1 MYIRSRI
8 CRLPPHSC
16 LTITLHHHCKH
27 TRHTYFSDHSKARPI
42 ENQDTF
48 SISNIV
54 YFFVFHN
61 IPHKYPNMRPTP
73 AMFQQVARSAPGFL
87 QRLAK
92 SPMAPPVE
100 VLPILILP
108 VGMVRLTP
116 DSPHPQSQVGFRLT
130 TASSCHLP
138 HTLVPENSSTTAT

>member
-1 MYIRSRI
+1 MPLATSF
-8 CRLPPHSC
+8 LS
-16 LTITLHHHCKH
+16 HHHTTSPLQTHKTH
-27 TRHTYFSDHSKARPI
+27 ILLRPFQRHGQLRIKTLF
-42 ENQDTF
+42 Q
-48 SISNIV
+48 ISNIV
-54 YFFVFHN
+54 YFSVFHN
-61 IPHKYPNMRPTP
+61 IPHQYTNMRPTP

-108 VGMVRLTP
+108 VGMVSLTP
-116 DSPHPQSQVGFRLT
+116 DFPHSQNEVSSRLT
-130 TASSCHLP
+130 LASSCHLP